1 MKEVL
6 SVFTCG
12 FGALCFAPFV
22 AVLNPNAVSVVAGRA
37 NTSMA
42 KRIFRQSAIGL
53 VRGQL
58 RLGKIPIAD
67 DPVDWTKFH
76 PPRSR
81 KVDLAPGMGQT
92 SCQANRAVV
101 FGYSNVTSHKTCG
114 KTK

>member
-22 AVLNPNAVSVVAGRA
+22 TVLNPNAVSVVAERA
-37 NTSMA
+37 NPSMA
-42 KRIFRQSAIGL
+42 KQIFRQSVIGL

-58 RLGKIPIAD
+58 RLGKIRIAD

-81 KVDLAPGMGQT
+81 YVDLSAGMGQT
-92 SCQANRAVV
+92 WQAKRAVA
-101 FGYSNVTSHKTCG
+101 FGYINVTGHKTCG
-114 KTK
+114 KTR